1 MRSARANHC
10 VEDYASVMKEVHR
23 KREESKAKQ
32 CGEINDDESELK
44 MNNAECSNARN
55 AEKKAISPMK
65 KIEAKRKPESGS
77 LILYCEAP
85 VTDRRN
91 TCEWCANAGPW
102 CNCGHMEL
110 CRAAIYANCVF
121 CQRVVCGM
129 HLMRCYCEIR
139 IYNDPRF
146 ISYRRSK
153 EMSEKL
159 ANKQEILRGV
169 PGSSGSSKDN
179 PRSGLR
185 KAVESR

>member
-1 MRSARANHC
+1 MSGAQMQAHGTT
-10 VEDYASVMKEVHR
+10 VV
-23 KREESKAKQ
+23 
-32 CGEINDDESELK
+32 I
-44 MNNAECSNARN
+44 CSHVGLQFMQTAF
-55 AEKKAISPMK
+55 
-65 KIEAKRKPESGS
+65 
-77 LILYCEAP
+77 
-85 VTDRRN
+85 
-91 TCEWCANAGPW
+91 
-102 CNCGHMEL
+102 
-110 CRAAIYANCVF
+110 F

-179 PRSGLR
+179 PRSGLE
-185 KAVESR
+185 KLWSRG